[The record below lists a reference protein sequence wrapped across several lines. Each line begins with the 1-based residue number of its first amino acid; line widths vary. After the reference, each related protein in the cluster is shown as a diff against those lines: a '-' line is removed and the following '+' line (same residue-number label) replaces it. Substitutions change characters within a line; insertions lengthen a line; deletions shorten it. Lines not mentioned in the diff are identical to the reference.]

1 VDSCKYLEKIKMRNR
16 GRKGKG
22 NMEAIG
28 KYLPSLLFSSLL
40 WKGKGKYIW
49 WNIQE
54 RSTSFP
60 PSL

>member
-1 VDSCKYLEKIKMRNR
+1 MRNR